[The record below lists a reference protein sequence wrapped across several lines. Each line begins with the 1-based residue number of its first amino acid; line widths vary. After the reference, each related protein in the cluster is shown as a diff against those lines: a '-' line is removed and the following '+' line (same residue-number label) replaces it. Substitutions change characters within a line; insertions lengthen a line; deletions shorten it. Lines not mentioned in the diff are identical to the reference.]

1 MSFAWPAGFTIS
13 DEPVRQMVG
22 RSSQTVDGYFRTN
35 KRPVRDG
42 DDLVVGEPVETVGD
56 SPHEHLFLI
65 FAEMDPNV
73 EAVAPQP
80 TWLQFE
86 HDGRATRHAPDYAIV
101 IGGQGELIECK
112 GLRSW
117 RDADLRARL
126 TSAARH
132 VDSGGWRYRMALDAD
147 MRDDP
152 RREAI
157 EDLWR
162 RHRPIFHPLHEMAV
176 TDVLSKA
183 SEMRIADLLK
193 SVEQRMGTAAPS
205 LHQVLSLAANARIFI
220 DLRHPIGIGSLVRF
234 ADRSALPDRLIPD
247 RQTTDPLPMD
257 VAA

>member
-1 MSFAWPAGFTIS
+1 MNFAWPAGFTIA

-42 DDLVVGEPVETVGD
+42 AELVVGEATHTVGD
-56 SPHEHLFLI
+56 SPHEHTFLI
-65 FAEMDPNV
+65 LAEMDPNV
-73 EAVAPQP
+73 QAVAPQP
-80 TWLQFE
+80 AWLTFE
-86 HDGRATRHAPDYAIV
+86 HAGRATRHAPDYAIV
-101 IGGQGELIECK
+101 VGGQGELVECK

-117 RDADLRARL
+117 RDPELRARL

-132 VDSGGWRYRMALDAD
+132 VSSSGWRYRMALDID

-152 RREAI
+152 RREAA

-176 TDVLSKA
+176 TDILSKGP
-183 SEMRIADLLK
+183 EMPIADLLK
-193 SVEQRMGTAAPS
+193 SVERRMGTAAPS

-220 DLRHPIGIGSLVRF
+220 DLRRPIGVGSLVRF

-247 RQTTDPLPMD
+247 RLTTDPLPMD